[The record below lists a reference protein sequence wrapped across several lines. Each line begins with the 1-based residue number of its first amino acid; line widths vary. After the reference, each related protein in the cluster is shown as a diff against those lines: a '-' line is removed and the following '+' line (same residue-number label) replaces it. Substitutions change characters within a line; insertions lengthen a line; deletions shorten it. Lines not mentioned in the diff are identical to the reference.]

1 MPREPFTPY
10 QNRGMDPKPYRGM
23 STPHR
28 HISPPAPFKVGGE
41 KLMFPGDTS
50 CGASGWNIYN
60 CRCGMRTMEKE
71 GIEAEPRQMR
81 VKNPATGKYELVNE
95 MTYSEWAEWKKS
107 LANSEESD
115 KLKVGLQFFAAKI
128 PEEKFTQYALNP
140 MKDANKAKTF
150 REALGY
156 TLENY
161 SDLMHNIESNLD
173 ESRFVE
179 KGDSGHGMR
188 YEYIV
193 ELTGPNGKKANVL
206 TAWIQEG
213 GEKRMT
219 SVYVTKRSVTK

>member
-1 MPREPFTPY
+1 
-10 QNRGMDPKPYRGM
+10 
-23 STPHR
+23 
-28 HISPPAPFKVGGE
+28 
-41 KLMFPGDTS
+41 
-50 CGASGWNIYN
+50 
-60 CRCGMRTMEKE
+60 MEKD

-81 VKNPATGKYELVNE
+81 VNNPKWEEASAKEAKIAEQVDKLREKEAAEENADKKADLRAQRLAAEKELKAASTERRKYPKTVVVNE
-95 MTYSEWAEWKKS
+95 MTYSEWVEWKKS
-107 LANSEESD
+107 LANSEESG
-115 KLKVGLQFFAAKI
+115 KLKIELQFFAKM

-173 ESRFVE
+173 ESKFVE

-188 YEYIV
+188 YEYIM
-193 ELTGPNGKKANVL
+193 ELTGPNGKNANVL

-213 GEKRMT
+213 DEKRMT
-219 SVYVTKRSVTK
+219 SVYITKRSVTK